1 MFNFL
6 EKGVFFLDKN
16 EQFDFITFRF
26 FDIFGAYQDVTYS
39 AHYFSDDFL
48 QNNAVIASSSSLTDC
63 VSNKKIYLK
72 PNLNTFFPD
81 LLSNAIIIHCNI
93 VVKSHEGVNLYD
105 NLNHDPRYLAS
116 RTDSYLLNSMKI
128 DQIAFLIELEFY
140 ADIEDDLEDE
150 FYNNLK
156 SSFEKSNVELVS
168 YRKLEEPNKRL
179 VGTFSLGILNT
190 ADTIEK
196 VKYLLKKI
204 GVHYQVVVSFE
215 SDKKHPA
222 RIIVNHVIYQNNRS
236 IFHLNNFFTPTEEVT
251 RYIGGIFYNYDQI
264 IDLSK
269 KLRQT
274 SENLRKI
281 KFYYAEALP
290 SLKDHCKVMVND
302 LYISI
307 DLPAQ
312 GVNSYI
318 LLASLIIYGIDG
330 IYEKIECNELDM
342 GQGIL
347 DQSLDFSSPSL
358 TSFNLIHNVMGEE
371 IVDLYK
377 KV

>member
-6 EKGVFFLDKN
+6 EKEVFVLDKN

-26 FDIFGAYQDVTYS
+26 FDIFGAYQDITYS

-48 QNNAVIASSSSLTDC
+48 QNNAVIASSNSLTDC
-63 VSNKKIYLK
+63 ISNKKIYLK
-72 PNLNTFFPD
+72 PDLNTFFPD

-93 VVKSHEGVNLYD
+93 VVKSHEGVNLYN

-140 ADIEDDLEDE
+140 ADIEGDLEDE

-179 VGTFSLGILNT
+179 VGIFSLGILNT

-196 VKYLLKKI
+196 VKYLLKKT
-204 GVHYQVVVSFE
+204 GVHYQIVVSFE
-215 SDKKHPA
+215 SNKKQPA
-222 RIIVNHVIYQNNRS
+222 RIIVNHVIYQNSRS

-251 RYIGGIFYNYDQI
+251 RYIGGIFYNYNQI

-281 KFYYAEALP
+281 KFYYAEDLP
-290 SLKDHCKVMVND
+290 SLKNHCKVMVND

-330 IYEKIECNELDM
+330 IYEKIKCNELDM